1 MKTTQFITS
10 SLACVLAAVAVSGCL
25 SIKTEH
31 EIKPIQITM
40 DINLKV
46 DAQIDKALAENEK
59 PDVKK
64 LVQRGAVG
72 IDNKLMLVPRGA
84 LNSDEMEAV
93 MQANAKAKEFQAKI
107 AEENN
112 TTVEEIQKRGLAKV
126 AERVSPGAW
135 YQEADGNWVQ
145 KK

>member
-10 SLACVLAAVAVSGCL
+10 SLVCVFAAVTVSGCL
-25 SIKTEH
+25 SVKTEH
-31 EIKPIQITM
+31 EIKPIHITM

-46 DAQIDKALAENEK
+46 DAQIDKAIAESEK

-64 LVQRGAVG
+64 LIERGAVG
-72 IDNKLMLVPRGA
+72 IDNKMMLVPRGA
-84 LNSDEMEAV
+84 LSSDEMEAI
-93 MQANAKAKEFQAKI
+93 MQSNAKAKEFQTKI
-107 AEENN
+107 AAENN

-126 AERVSPGAW
+126 AERLSPGAW
-135 YQEADGNWVQ
+135 YQEADGNWIQ

>member
-31 EIKPIQITM
+31 EIKPIRITM
-40 DINLKV
+40 DLNLKV
-46 DAQIDKALAENEK
+46 DEQIDKSLAENEK
-59 PDVKK
+59 PVKQ
-64 LVQRGAVG
+64 LIRHGAVG
-72 IDNKLMLVPRGA
+72 IDNKMMLVPRGA

-93 MQANAKAKEFQAKI
+93 MQANAKAKEFQARI
-107 AEENN
+107 AAENN

-126 AERVSPGAW
+126 AERASPGTW